1 MGNCSG
7 LHCRRER
14 SMELKKDRRFDS
26 MGAAHEGIKTVAIE
40 KVCEFSTSSVTCVC
54 IVTWNM
60 NGKAS
65 SGDMAELIGWHRR
78 FDLLAVGLQEVPKHD
93 VGVQLQAALAET
105 HRYFILTASY
115 LVELLIYRPSFSLLA
130 AATMQSLQLFVFGP
144 KNSQPLAKET
154 RVDKHAVRGCGGLVG
169 RKKGAV
175 GVHIEFNG
183 IRMVFVSCHLSAH
196 ARNVEERNSQCR
208 HISHSL
214 FAKDGN
220 PCRRHCHVTVWMGD
234 LNYRLQ
240 GISTHPARSLIRTL
254 RYVMTMQLLTS
265 KDQLLR
271 EAKSGEVFVGYCEG
285 SLSFKPTYKYDV
297 GSNNYDT
304 SYKVRVPSWT
314 DRILFKI
321 DSSSGID
328 AALHSYE
335 SIDRVK
341 TSDHKPVRA
350 HLCLKVSNITN
361 EFGRQHG

>member
-240 GISTHPARSLIRTL
+240 GISTHPARSLIRKNL
-254 RYVMTMQLLTS
+254 HNLLTS

>member
-105 HRYFILTASY
+105 HR
-115 LVELLIYRPSFSLLA
+115 LLA

-144 KNSQPLAKET
+144 KNSQPFAKET

-183 IRMVFVSCHLSAH
+183 IRMVFISCHLSGQSYRTVVCVLHAAH

-240 GISTHPARSLIRTL
+240 GISTHPARSLIRKNL
-254 RYVMTMQLLTS
+254 HNLLTS

-271 EAKSGEVFVGYCEG
+271 EAESGEVFDGYCEG

-350 HLCLKVSNITN
+350 HLCLKVKSV
-361 EFGRQHG
+361 

>member
-1 MGNCSG
+1 MVMAT
-7 LHCRRER
+7 RRER
-14 SMELKKDRRFDS
+14 SKELKKDRRFDS
-26 MGAAHEGIKTVAIE
+26 TGAAHEGIKTVAIE
-40 KVCEFSTSSVTCVC
+40 KFCEFSTSSVTCVC

-78 FDLLAVGLQEVPKHD
+78 FDLLAVGLQEVPKLD

-105 HRYFILTASY
+105 HC
-115 LVELLIYRPSFSLLA
+115 LLA

-144 KNSQPLAKET
+144 KNSEPFAKET

-183 IRMVFVSCHLSAH
+183 IRMVFISCHLSAH

-214 FAKDGN
+214 FSKDGN
-220 PCRRHCHVTVWMGD
+220 PCWRHCHVTVWMGD

-240 GISTHPARSLIRTL
+240 GISTHRARSLIRKNL
-254 RYVMTMQLLTS
+254 HNLLTR
-265 KDQLLR
+265 KDQLLW
-271 EAKSGEVFVGYCEG
+271 EAERGEVFDGYCEG
-285 SLSFKPTYKYDV
+285 RLSFKPTYKYNV

-304 SYKVRVPSWT
+304 SYKMMPSWT

-328 AALHSYE
+328 AVLHSYE

-350 HLCLKVSNITN
+350 HLCLKVKSV
-361 EFGRQHG
+361 

>member
-1 MGNCSG
+1 MVMATC
-7 LHCRRER
+7 RER
-14 SMELKKDRRFDS
+14 SKELKKDRRFDS

-65 SGDMAELIGWHRR
+65 SGDMAELIGWHTR

-105 HRYFILTASY
+105 HR
-115 LVELLIYRPSFSLLA
+115 LLA

-183 IRMVFVSCHLSAH
+183 IRILPRIYISCHICISH

-240 GISTHPARSLIRTL
+240 GISTHPARSLIRKNL
-254 RYVMTMQLLTS
+254 HNLLTS

-271 EAKSGEVFVGYCEG
+271 EAESGEVFDGYCEG

-314 DRILFKI
+314 DRISFKI

-328 AALHSYE
+328 AALHSDE

-350 HLCLKVSNITN
+350 HLCLKVKSV
-361 EFGRQHG
+361 

>member
-40 KVCEFSTSSVTCVC
+40 
-54 IVTWNM
+54 
-60 NGKAS
+60 KAS

-144 KNSQPLAKET
+144 KNSQPFAKET

-183 IRMVFVSCHLSAH
+183 IRMVFISCHLSAH

-271 EAKSGEVFVGYCEG
+271 EAESGEVFDGYCEG

>member
-65 SGDMAELIGWHRR
+65 SGDMAEFIGWHRR

-105 HRYFILTASY
+105 HR
-115 LVELLIYRPSFSLLA
+115 LLA

-183 IRMVFVSCHLSAH
+183 IRMVFISCHLSAH

-208 HISHSL
+208 HISQSL

>member
-65 SGDMAELIGWHRR
+65 SGDMAEFIGWHRR

-105 HRYFILTASY
+105 HR
-115 LVELLIYRPSFSLLA
+115 LLA

-183 IRMVFVSCHLSAH
+183 IRMVFISCHLSAH

-208 HISHSL
+208 HISQSL

-240 GISTHPARSLIRTL
+240 GISTHPARSLIRKNL
-254 RYVMTMQLLTS
+254 HNLLTS